1 MNEVGEVLDG
11 KLVIPDNLVWYSTE
25 TVKGEVEKV
34 LLAVKEV
41 QGDTP
46 LSNFTPAISSLYG
59 KNKEVIFASEVIK
72 HTFVEKHF
80 KPLILVDLTQ
90 YFEPKDFYGNDYVWY
105 GENNDTLSFLQAL
118 EDLFNAGIN
127 YEVMDFDL
135 FKTVLKSDPNKPRE
149 VNDALVQSRI
159 FTHSL
164 SKMLKELIHNQG
176 GYTMIPI
183 YEGEPSYWGTPDQDG
198 ELLNILNAISMLP

>member
-1 MNEVGEVLDG
+1 
-11 KLVIPDNLVWYSTE
+11 
-25 TVKGEVEKV
+25 
-34 LLAVKEV
+34 
-41 QGDTP
+41 
-46 LSNFTPAISSLYG
+46 
-59 KNKEVIFASEVIK
+59 
-72 HTFVEKHF
+72 
-80 KPLILVDLTQ
+80 
-90 YFEPKDFYGNDYVWY
+90 
-105 GENNDTLSFLQAL
+105 
-118 EDLFNAGIN
+118 
-127 YEVMDFDL
+127 MDFDL